1 MTDVDAAFEQEFLHV
16 ALGDG
21 QTVVEV
27 DGVADDQL
35 GETVAF
41 RAFRGVTHPTSL
53 PDLK

>member
-1 MTDVDAAFEQEFLHV
+1 LHV
-16 ALGDG
+16 PVGDG
-21 QTVVEV
+21 QAVVEV

-41 RAFRGVTHPTSL
+41 RAFRGATHPKSL